1 MWRRLVG
8 TITSH
13 PDLVA
18 VLAIGLVAAILR
30 LAFLY
35 RAPVFLTGDSQSHY
49 LPGYDLALGLG
60 FDPELRRTPGY
71 PVFVAGVV
79 TFLGEDLRALAFAQ
93 HLLGTAT
100 ALLTYWLG
108 RVTVGRAAGAVAGLL
123 VALNGALILS
133 EHSVMTE
140 ALFGSLLV
148 AALAALAVAIR
159 GGRWPWFLL
168 GGCLLGVAAL
178 TRPVAQILLPLVPLV
193 VLILERRWRPAL
205 RASILVGL
213 GFLLLVGPWMARNL
227 IEHGSLTAAGGLGRS
242 LVARTVKYDFGYF
255 QEDRPTA
262 DPDDL
267 AGQTW
272 QFIRGKRNT
281 IRNSRSVRSTQSG
294 LMEELNLTQAQAD
307 QLMRQA
313 ALEEIA
319 ARPGYYVVGSLRMA
333 GQIAVGKEKEDALL
347 TRWTQRT
354 DKDWVEQWEARV
366 DHLVAPDSPAEQ
378 HEQARAEALVGI
390 FQPAAL
396 GPILPALA
404 LIGLLAAAALP
415 RARTGLLPGLAAL
428 ALILASAALDGP
440 VPRYRYPVDPLI
452 ALLAAGGALA
462 AVGGLA
468 AGLRRIGGPRPRQ
481 SRVRARDARYA
492 GELNA

>member
-71 PVFVAGVV
+71 PVFVAGVI

-108 RVTVGRAAGAVAGLL
+108 RVTFGRPAGAVAGLL

-140 ALFGSLLV
+140 ALFGTLLV
-148 AALAALAVAIR
+148 AALAALTVAVR

-168 GGCLLGVAAL
+168 GGCLLGLAAL

-193 VLILERRWRPAL
+193 VFALERRWRPAL

-255 QEDRPTA
+255 QEDRPAA

-267 AGQTW
+267 AGRAW

-281 IRNSRSVRSTQSG
+281 IRNSRSVRSTQAG
-294 LMEELNLTQAQAD
+294 LMEELNLTQAQSD

-319 ARPGYYVVGSLRMA
+319 ARPAYYVVGSLRMA

-366 DHLVAPDSPAEQ
+366 DHLVAPDSPAE
-378 HEQARAEALVGI
+378 ERERARAEALVGV
-390 FQPAAL
+390 FQPAAF

-404 LIGLLAAAALP
+404 LIGLLAAVTLAWARAA
-415 RARTGLLPGLAAL
+415 LLPGLAAL

-452 ALLAAGGALA
+452 ALLAAGGTLVAL
-462 AVGGLA
+462 GGLA
-468 AGLRRIGGPRPRQ
+468 AALRRFAMPRPRR
-481 SRVRARDARYA
+481 SRLGPRDPRYA
-492 GELNA
+492 GELKA